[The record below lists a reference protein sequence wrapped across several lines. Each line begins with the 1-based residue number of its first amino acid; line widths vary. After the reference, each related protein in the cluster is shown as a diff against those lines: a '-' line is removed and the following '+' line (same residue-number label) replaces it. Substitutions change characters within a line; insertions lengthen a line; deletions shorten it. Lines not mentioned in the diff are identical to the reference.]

1 MDRPGLERVI
11 AVMSCGLR
19 LVQAMT
25 LLLLPHIVLGERK
38 CSAKWLAAAATV
50 LGTACFCIRREWV
63 IQGLM
68 ALVVIGY
75 VVGVLRARAGEKCCA
90 LTLTLGAWVV
100 LESAAPVLPRW
111 PEQLEGA
118 VALLLLAT
126 GLWIL
131 RRVRRFGEG
140 SVLLSGFIASLALW
154 MVQKPAALAWLSY
167 LSFYLCWFLAFLL
180 HRYQVQE
187 RKEKEFL
194 AAQIRQMQ
202 SAEGEGTD
210 VQALYAE
217 LRTLRHDMK
226 HHMQVMDGL
235 LEQGQLEAARAYRQE
250 LRKDDTLVYVNTCA
264 SGFAAVDA
272 LLLAKTAVCKRN
284 AIGLEM
290 KLCTLDKLPMSQ
302 PEFCAVL
309 GNILDNA
316 IEACC
321 KIPVESGRR
330 QIVFSMQIA
339 RKMLH
344 ISCKN
349 ALDEPPRKQNDRF
362 LTDKPGEGHGYG
374 IESIRSAVQKADGR
388 VDFSCAEG
396 FFFVSVLLELRQCC
410 AIPGLVDTK
419 K

>member
-1 MDRPGLERVI
+1 
-11 AVMSCGLR
+11 
-19 LVQAMT
+19 
-25 LLLLPHIVLGERK
+25 
-38 CSAKWLAAAATV
+38 
-50 LGTACFCIRREWV
+50 
-63 IQGLM
+63 
-68 ALVVIGY
+68 
-75 VVGVLRARAGEKCCA
+75 
-90 LTLTLGAWVV
+90 
-100 LESAAPVLPRW
+100 
-111 PEQLEGA
+111 
-118 VALLLLAT
+118 
-126 GLWIL
+126 
-131 RRVRRFGEG
+131 
-140 SVLLSGFIASLALW
+140 
-154 MVQKPAALAWLSY
+154 
-167 LSFYLCWFLAFLL
+167 
-180 HRYQVQE
+180 
-187 RKEKEFL
+187 
-194 AAQIRQMQ
+194 
-202 SAEGEGTD
+202 
-210 VQALYAE
+210 
-217 LRTLRHDMK
+217 MK

-264 SGFAAVDA
+264 SRFAAVDA

-321 KIPVESGRR
+321 KIPVESGGR

-388 VDFSCAEG
+388 VVFSCAEG

-410 AIPGLVDTK
+410 ATPGLADTK